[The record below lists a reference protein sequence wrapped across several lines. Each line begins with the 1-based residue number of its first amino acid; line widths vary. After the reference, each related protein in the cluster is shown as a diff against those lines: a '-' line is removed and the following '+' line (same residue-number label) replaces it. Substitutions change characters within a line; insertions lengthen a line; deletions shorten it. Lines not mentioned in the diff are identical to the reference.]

1 MLATSV
7 ACATRC
13 PIAAAIDSHTGLNRR
28 APASAAR
35 AFSAVRGAD
44 SSLRRDP
51 DGEHEQKEGHFEAA
65 VKSKSEV
72 VKTRP
77 LWASEVGHLSVT
89 IAPFIE
95 TARDVSVSEREK
107 LPRA

>member
-13 PIAAAIDSHTGLNRR
+13 PIAAAIDCHTGLNRR

-51 DGEHEQKEGHFEAA
+51 DGEHEQEGHFEAVCEVK
-65 VKSKSEV
+65 VKS
-72 VKTRP
+72 
-77 LWASEVGHLSVT
+77 
-89 IAPFIE
+89 
-95 TARDVSVSEREK
+95 
-107 LPRA
+107 